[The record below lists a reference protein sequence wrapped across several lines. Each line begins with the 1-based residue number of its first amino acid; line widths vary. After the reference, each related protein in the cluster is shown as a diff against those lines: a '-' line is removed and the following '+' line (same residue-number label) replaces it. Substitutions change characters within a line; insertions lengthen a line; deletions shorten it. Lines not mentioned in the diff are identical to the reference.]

1 PQLRELV
8 PCHCTATGKALLSWR
23 EAWRESVLE
32 RPLERFTEHTVTD
45 PKTLRAEAEAIRE
58 RGYALEACEYQDGIH
73 AVASPVFSSGNEAT
87 AAPGA
92 CGGDVARFIDRVVAR
107 AGELTEARAGA

>member
-58 RGYALEACEYQDGIH
+58 RGYALEACEDQDGIH
-73 AVASPVFSSGNEAT
+73 PLASPVFSSGDEAI
-87 AAPGA
+87 AALGA
-92 CGGDVARFIDRVVAR
+92 S
-107 AGELTEARAGA
+107 GADLRR